1 MFLTTHD
8 PDVELLALRLERL
21 RGLLS
26 RAYDIFYEA
35 ASGLGPEAGTS
46 LEDVTIPELE
56 TAYRE
61 THDAMIR
68 RATGDAKDKGAFKVV
83 RMKGEVPD
91 DAGV

>member
-61 THDAMIR
+61 AHDALMR
-68 RATGDAKDKGAFKVV
+68 RAEGRDKPDLKVV
-83 RMKGEVPD
+83 RMTEEEID
-91 DAGV
+91 DAPEL